1 MRKSFIMTVGAC
13 LLTAVAFA
21 DLPQYAQDSVT
32 KRADRGTSGPLQQ
45 QQSAGP
51 CVQPCLYTENFDT
64 PDFVAGSNILGQ
76 GAAGG
81 IFETWATGC
90 GGSTTGAI
98 VETANPFSGAQH
110 LRLRKDAALPT
121 TPAGGCIVAARVP
134 SNGVAEAN
142 TPPIGPTTVSHE
154 ISISAAGGS
163 NFNTQPQAR
172 WQGFLTAR
180 VLYFYLGQIYALD
193 ILPALATT
201 FGFVGNWDTTG
212 AYQHLDIAIDPC
224 NPFHCD
230 GGVAMGLAC
239 TSDADCVGDGGA
251 IPDGACLGRIHYDY
265 GNGAAVYDG
274 IAGFGQ
280 NVDQFLVYSDNFSEF
295 MDVDDVQIARGD
307 PCPTTC
313 GADGIEPGE
322 ECEADDD
329 SPCPGKCVQPG
340 GTGPNGEPECT
351 CVIQNADPC
360 DAYPVQNDVEFVK
373 TAHGGWF
380 TFTASAPAYAAETCG
395 AGPYDSRLSVWT
407 GTCDSL
413 SMIALNDDCYNGS
426 PFGDGSDP
434 LASCYDQPGAATAPY
449 NSCLCVGGLTLGQQ
463 YWIYDDRLA
472 GNPVGNTIELLVS
485 KRQDC
490 GALWGDAGACCR
502 GLTGVCED
510 NVPQSACG
518 GPFDTFT
525 LRKSCGTPEA
535 GECVQVTGACC
546 SDPVNGT
553 CVAGVPQSACPA
565 PGVWT
570 PNGSC
575 TAVCAPHLGAC
586 CNTDTGT
593 CADGVLLVDC
603 SDAGEVWTDG
613 ASCSTIECESAAIP
627 TVSEWGLVIMTLLL
641 LAGAKVYFGRRREVL
656 A

>member
-1 MRKSFIMTVGAC
+1 MDKG
-13 LLTAVAFA
+13 
-21 DLPQYAQDSVT
+21 
-32 KRADRGTSGPLQQ
+32 GTPAASTN
-45 QQSAGP
+45 SAGP
-51 CVQPCLYTENFDT
+51 CANSVGPCCQPCLYFEDFEG
-64 PDFVAGSNILGQ
+64 PDFVVGANILGQ

-81 IFETWATGC
+81 IFETWNTGC
-90 GGSTTGAI
+90 GGSLTGAI
-98 VETANPFSGAQH
+98 VSDANPFGGSAKH
-110 LRLRKDAALPT
+110 LRLRKDPVLPT

-134 SNGVAEAN
+134 ANAIAEAN

-154 ISISAAGGS
+154 VAISAVGGS

-172 WQGFLTAR
+172 WQGFSTAR

-193 ILPALATT
+193 VLPGLGIS
-201 FGFVGNWDTTG
+201 FGFVGAWDTTG
-212 AYQHLDIAIDPC
+212 GYQHLDIALDPC
-224 NPFHCD
+224 NPFHCN
-230 GGVAMGLAC
+230 GGVDSGLPC
-239 TSDADCVGDGGA
+239 TDDADCVGDGAA
-251 IPDGACLGRIHYDY
+251 IPDGVCAGRIHYDY

-274 IAGFGQ
+274 AIYGGV
-280 NVDQFLVYSDNFSEF
+280 NVDQFLVYSDNFGEF
-295 MDVDDVQIARGD
+295 MDVDDVEIVRGD

-340 GTGPNGEPECT
+340 GTGPNGEPPCT

-360 DAYPVQNDVEFVK
+360 DAYPVENDVEFVK

-380 TFTASAPAYAAETCG
+380 TFTASAPAYAAESCG
-395 AGPYDSRLSVWT
+395 TPNYDSQLSVWT

-413 SMIALNDDCYNGS
+413 TLVTVNDDCY
-426 PFGDGSDP
+426 DGPDYGANSDP
-434 LASCYDQPGAATAPY
+434 LASCYDGPSALAFPY
-449 NSCLCVGGLTLGQQ
+449 NACLCAPTTLGQQ
-463 YWIYDDRLA
+463 YWVYDDRIA
-472 GNPVGNTIELLVS
+472 GSPVGRTIHLLVS
-485 KRQDC
+485 KRNDC
-490 GALWGDAGACCR
+490 GAIWGDRGACCN
-502 GLTGVCED
+502 GLTGTCTDDVASTDCD
-510 NVPQSACG
+510 
-518 GPFDTFT
+518 GPFQTFT
-525 LRKSCGTPEA
+525 LNKSCGTPEA
-535 GECVQVTGACC
+535 GPCVQVTGACC

-586 CNTDTGT
+586 CDTDSGACNDGT
-593 CADGVLLVDC
+593 LLADC

-613 ASCSTIECESAAIP
+613 ALCADVECESASIP